1 MLHHVIRRAGSSKRP
16 AIFLHGSGQDETTL
30 ETLAAQVAPDRPAI
44 LPRGS
49 VMWEDGHAF
58 FRRHPDRSP
67 DLDDL
72 AQQVAAFQ
80 IFVASLKRA
89 RSVTRQPVLVGYSN
103 GAIMAESLL
112 RTAPEHFAG
121 AALIRPLSPDLGGAE
136 PALAQKPV
144 LILAATEDERRA
156 RADAETSRERL
167 TRAGAMV
174 EFIERPVGH
183 TLSDGET
190 ESLADWLNT
199 HFPD

>member
-16 AIFLHGSGQDETTL
+16 AIFLHGSAQDETTL

-49 VMWEDGHAF
+49 VTWEDGFAF
-58 FRRHPDRSP
+58 FRRHPDRSL

-89 RSVTRQPVLVGYSN
+89 RSITRRPVLVGYSN
-103 GAIMAESLL
+103 GAIMAESVL
-112 RTAPEHFAG
+112 RACPEIFAG
-121 AALIRPLSPDLGGAE
+121 AALIRPLSPDLKGE
-136 PALAQKPV
+136 PSDLSGKPV
-144 LILAATEDERRA
+144 LILAAAKHERRA
-156 RADAETSRERL
+156 RGDAEMSGRRL
-167 TRAGAMV
+167 VSAGGAV
-174 EFIERPVGH
+174 EFIESPVGH
-183 TLSDGET
+183 AFDDDEAQR
-190 ESLADWLNT
+190 LAAWIAT